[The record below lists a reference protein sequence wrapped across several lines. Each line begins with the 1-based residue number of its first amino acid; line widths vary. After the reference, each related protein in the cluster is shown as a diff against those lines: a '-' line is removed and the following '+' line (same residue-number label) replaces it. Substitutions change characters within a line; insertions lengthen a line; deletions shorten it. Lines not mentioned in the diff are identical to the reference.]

1 MFEPNEYLHR
11 RFLILELRR
20 ILGDEGFAAKLWR
33 NIGQEL
39 HYRLVE
45 YEDESETELSRIAP
59 VECLFFWVEKDGGLD
74 PEWLAS
80 DDDSYLD
87 DEGQLIARDVQPVY
101 SGAEQVAAYGLWLAS
116 VLIDS
121 LGKPSECAE
130 NEQGWSREAV
140 LGHRAECLLF
150 AYQALVYAQRMAA
163 GGQLTEAEQRAANR
177 FNFAQ
182 LGAIG
187 AAKRHMPMKKL
198 RDWTVEQY
206 RAGKWPSANKAAHD
220 LKDSVMAYGRK
231 VGANLTAENAQRTI
245 AQWIR
250 ESPSRG

>member
-20 ILGDEGFAAKLWR
+20 ILGNDGFAARLWR

-59 VECLFFWVEKDGGLD
+59 VECLFFWVETDGGLD

-80 DDDSYLD
+80 DDSSYLD

-101 SGAEQVAAYGLWLAS
+101 SGAEQVAAYGLWLVS

-121 LGKPSECAE
+121 LGTPSEGAE
-130 NEQGWSREAV
+130 NEQGWSRETV

-150 AYQALVYAQRMAA
+150 AYQALCYAQRMEA
-163 GGQLTEAEQRAANR
+163 GTPLTEDDQRAASQI
-177 FNFAQ
+177 NFAK
-182 LGAIG
+182 LGAKG
-187 AAKRHMPMKKL
+187 AAKRHAPYAKL
-198 RDWTVEQY
+198 RAWTVEKY

-220 LKDSVMAYGRK
+220 LKDSVIAHGRTI
-231 VGANLTAENAQRTI
+231 GANLTEENAQRTI
-245 AQWIR
+245 AEWIR
-250 ESPSRG
+250 KSA